1 MAKAIL
7 GKWEEAASDLHL
19 AAKLDFDE
27 EINAVLKQ
35 VIIFNSDMLLLKEER
50 IFRYRTP
57 EFPTT
62 VITVGWT
69 YSAQNRGA

>member
-1 MAKAIL
+1 MARALL

-35 VIIFNSDMLLLKEER
+35 VILLNSDLRLLKEER
-50 IFRYRTP
+50 IFTYCTH
-57 EFPTT
+57 E
-62 VITVGWT
+62 VSIILLNYIVGWT
-69 YSAQNRGA
+69 

>member
-1 MAKAIL
+1 MAKAML

-27 EINAVLKQ
+27 ELNAVLKQ
-35 VIIFNSDMLLLKEER
+35 VILLNSDMLLLKEER
-50 IFRYRTP
+50 IFTCHTP
-57 EFPTT
+57 EFSTF
-62 VITVGWT
+62 VIIVGWT